1 MLNDLLDIFLGMYY
15 EYIPEDYPLR
25 DYFTSIICV
34 CVVAAMLLGSFS
46 LLLVVVTQ
54 TFKCI
59 RGDRS

>member
-46 LLLVVVTQ
+46 LLLVVVNSDFQ
-54 TFKCI
+54 VYK
-59 RGDRS
+59 R